1 MRAVE
6 TLARFRRD
14 ERGAILIFFALAL
27 VVILGFAALAFDL
40 GRTASTQTE
49 LQSYADNLALAAAG
63 ELDGDTNA
71 RQRARDA
78 AAQIAADYANNG
90 RFNDLTFLTVDLSDY
105 ELTFY
110 ASIRED
116 DDDDDEDA
124 EDTPATGDADARY
137 VAARVAPQGVG
148 LTVTRAF
155 DALLPD
161 GETRDDP
168 EVGATAVAVYR
179 QLACATVP
187 MFFCMPESGWRAEDN
202 IGQMIRLRS
211 GGGGGGGFWEPGNF
225 GFLLPPEGF
234 AADGPCAGKSGAQLR
249 RCFFGAENSVN
260 QCFDQIGVDTSTG
273 QQIGVASRAL
283 NVRFDEYQGPLSSN
297 DQDYRPA
304 PNVIQGR
311 REEGDHDSHGATMPL
326 PRDACFESD
335 DCDLGRIG
343 DGNIAPDDLYE
354 YLARNHGE
362 SDGGYSFTMRDGT
375 AITRRAYDDE
385 AIGGDLDE
393 EGLRL
398 QDQYDDD
405 TLQALSNWL
414 NDLQNRP
421 PRYEIYRSEIDRV
434 EDPTSPFYN
443 PGGDLLNLVTGQ
455 GPQGFDEDDF
465 GHKTESGRAMDAPT
479 WSPDPDRRM
488 LVGAGINCNGFT
500 GQTDDL
506 PVEEFV
512 RLFLT
517 ERVGASND
525 PTIYVEVAGSAE
537 KTGAVRDLVELV
549 R

>member
-14 ERGAILIFFALAL
+14 ERGAILIFFAISL

-40 GRTASTQTE
+40 GRTTSTQTE

-63 ELDGDTNA
+63 ELDGDDGA
-71 RQRARDA
+71 IQRARDA
-78 AAQIAADYANNG
+78 AAQIEADYANNG
-90 RFNDLTFLTVDLSDY
+90 RFNDLTFLTVDLSNPA
-105 ELTFY
+105 LTFY
-110 ASIRED
+110 ASIPAD
-116 DDDDDEDA
+116 DNAPLTDETDD
-124 EDTPATGDADARY
+124 PAAARY
-137 VAARVAPQGVG
+137 VEVQVAPQGVRM
-148 LTVTRAF
+148 TVMRAF
-155 DALLPD
+155 DALR
-161 GETRDDP
+161 GEERDDP

-202 IGQMIRLRS
+202 IGQMIKLRS
-211 GGGGGGGFWEPGNF
+211 GGGGGAGGGSWEAGNF

-283 NVRFDEYQGPLSSN
+283 NVRFDEYPGPISS
-297 DQDYRPA
+297 DDSDYRPA
-304 PNVIQGR
+304 PNVIRGAGDGDGR
-311 REEGDHDSHGATMPL
+311 TMSL
-326 PRDACFESD
+326 PRDECIEND
-335 DCDLGRIG
+335 TCGRIG
-343 DGNIAPDDLYE
+343 DGNISTERLYE
-354 YLARNHGE
+354 YLARNRGT
-362 SDGGYSFTMRDGT
+362 SDGSYPPFEMRAGT
-375 AITRRAYDDE
+375 PSTISRDACDPGDDE
-385 AIGGDLDE
+385 RDCDDPDVLGAFY
-393 EGLRL
+393 
-398 QDQYDDD
+398 DQNTRDMIDD
-405 TLQALSNWL
+405 WL
-414 NDLQNRP
+414 HDMREQNRA
-421 PRYEIYRSEIDRV
+421 PRYEIYRSEIDAV
-434 EDPTSPFYN
+434 GPSDDILEQT
-443 PGGDLLNLVTGQ
+443 GDG
-455 GPQGFDEDDF
+455 DF
-465 GHKTESGRAMDAPT
+465 GDKAESGRAVNAPE
-479 WSPDPDRRM
+479 WSPDPDRRV

-537 KTGAVRDLVELV
+537 KTGSVRDLVELV